1 MDRGAELR
9 AKRGKERFFGA
20 IGMKGIAVATVAKA
34 MLADCHAALLLE
46 ATLANKFAGVFDD
59 AAIAQLADSVE
70 AVAAAAV
77 EEPSL

>member
-1 MDRGAELR
+1 M
-9 AKRGKERFFGA
+9 
-20 IGMKGIAVATVAKA
+20 ATVAKA